1 LSHVKQSAVD
11 IGIDW
16 TMGHHAVMNICPIAN
31 INYVG
36 PEFARIDG
44 RVNVASKADPN
55 PYVQQMTTE
64 AHVYDGHGKYGV
76 LATVL
81 QRHLRETDRRNHS
94 HIICTINFDAIV

>member
-1 LSHVKQSAVD
+1 
-11 IGIDW
+11 
-16 TMGHHAVMNICPIAN
+16 MNVCAITKLRQLIK
-31 INYVG
+31 YGG
-36 PEFARIDG
+36 PELARIDG
-44 RVNVASKADPN
+44 RVTAASQADPN
-55 PYVQQMTTE
+55 PHVQQLKTE